1 MNMLAKTFI
10 IISLSSLL
18 VITGLIDFSEVK
30 AQQEGGTPLTAGN
43 GNGCIM
49 IKEIGRAHV

>member
-30 AQQEGGTPLTAGN
+30 AQQQEEHYLRQAMVMAVLD
-43 GNGCIM
+43 M
-49 IKEIGRAHV
+49 ILLND